1 MGTAPHPGPSPAPH
15 ILTIRTG
22 HAEHSYA
29 LFNPQLYQ
37 LTLIQGEQEHRID
50 LGYSGSRLLER
61 LLLVPGAVVSREEL
75 LSYAWSDRV
84 VGSGSLNQQV
94 YSLRQALGDDKNRE
108 IIQTLPRRGYQIN
121 PGYLPNPDTPSSA
134 PGPRAA
140 LHSHEPASTPTAGRI
155 AKPLLLLLAGF
166 AALNVLGYTGVSQ
179 LSSASAFTSQQRLSN
194 IELQLIEQ
202 STKRLE
208 QLREAAQ
215 PLSLRLNQLSA
226 QGTHLTLSQSHGFY
240 QLICQRKDRS
250 ARTFMFHDSQLP
262 QLKDE
267 QLLRCVS

>member
-1 MGTAPHPGPSPAPH
+1 MGTAPHPAPSLAPH

-37 LTLIQGEQEHRID
+37 LTLVQGEQEQRID

-75 LSYAWSDRV
+75 LSFAWSDRV

-94 YSLRQALGDDKNRE
+94 YTLRQALGDDKNRE

-121 PGYLPNPDTPSSA
+121 PGYLACPNAQAQTTPGVQSA
-134 PGPRAA
+134 A
-140 LHSHEPASTPTAGRI
+140 HSHELPPVAGRI
-155 AKPLLLLLAGF
+155 TKPLLQLVAGF
-166 AALNVLGYTGVSQ
+166 AALSLLGYTGLSQ
-179 LSSASAFTSQQRLSN
+179 LTSASAFTSQQRLSN
-194 IELQLIEQ
+194 IDLQLIEQ
-202 STKRLE
+202 SPTRLE
-208 QLREAAQ
+208 QMREASLQ
-215 PLSLRLNQLSA
+215 LSLRLNDLSA
-226 QGTHLTLSQSHGFY
+226 QGTLLTLSQSHGFY